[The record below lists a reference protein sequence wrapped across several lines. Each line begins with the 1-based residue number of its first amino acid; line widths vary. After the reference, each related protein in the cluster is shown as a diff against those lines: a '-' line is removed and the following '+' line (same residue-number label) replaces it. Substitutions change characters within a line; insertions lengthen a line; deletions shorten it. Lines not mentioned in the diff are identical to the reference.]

1 MAKEY
6 IHGYNIVACCY
17 EGVIMQ
23 DQSIKTSAAQRA
35 ASKRYKAEKTVS
47 VQAYLP
53 PVYRDKLDRIAEKAG
68 TSKAQA
74 LKTAIDALYAA
85 MFDEQPTEQE

>member
-1 MAKEY
+1 MDIILLHA
-6 IHGYNIVACCY
+6 VY

-74 LKTAIDALYAA
+74 LKTAIDALYAT
-85 MFDEQPTEQE
+85 MFDEQLTEQE

>member
-1 MAKEY
+1 MD
-6 IHGYNIVACCY
+6 IVLLHAVY

-53 PVYRDKLDRIAEKAG
+53 PVYLDKLDRIAEKAG

-74 LKTAIDALYAA
+74 LKTAIDALYAT
-85 MFDEQPTEQE
+85 MFDEQLTEQE